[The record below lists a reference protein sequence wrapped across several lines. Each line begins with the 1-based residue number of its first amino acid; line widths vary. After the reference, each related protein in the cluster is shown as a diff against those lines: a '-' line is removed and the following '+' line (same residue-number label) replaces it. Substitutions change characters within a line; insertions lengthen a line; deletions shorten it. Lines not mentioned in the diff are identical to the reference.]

1 MTRQQLKRI
10 QSLQYKK
17 FRKAHGLFIVEG
29 LKMVQELLRSQFI
42 VEHLIVSQ
50 SWKNENANTTFDTSA
65 AEVISDKEY
74 KPLSNFTTPPGIL
87 AVARIPENTPASFEI
102 EELVLV
108 LDGVSDPGNMGT
120 IIRTAEWFGVQAIIC
135 SADSTDVWQPKVVQ
149 ATMGSIFRIPVF
161 QTDLPAFFDSLDKDI
176 PIYGALL
183 EGQNLFSTK
192 FERQKPA
199 LLVIGSESHGIR
211 EAVKAFITDP
221 LTIPAHS
228 SSEAESLNASVA
240 TAVILSR
247 MLGE

>member
-1 MTRQQLKRI
+1 MYRVFCYDEATTQTDTI
-10 QSLQYKK
+10 S
-17 FRKAHGLFIVEG
+17 A
-29 LKMVQELLRSQFI
+29 VQEVSEGTRAFYCGRPKNGAGALAQPVI

-120 IIRTAEWFGVQAIIC
+120 IIRTAEWFGGVQAIIC

-149 ATMGSIFRIPVF
+149 ASMGSVFRLPVL
-161 QTDLPAFFDSLDKDI
+161 QADLTLFFLIQWISVFLFMVLCSMGTTCLRRNTTEI
-176 PIYGALL
+176 HRLYWLL
-183 EGQNLFSTK
+183 EANHMAS
-192 FERQKPA
+192 
-199 LLVIGSESHGIR
+199 GSR
-211 EAVKAFITDP
+211 
-221 LTIPAHS
+221 
-228 SSEAESLNASVA
+228 
-240 TAVILSR
+240 
-247 MLGE
+247 